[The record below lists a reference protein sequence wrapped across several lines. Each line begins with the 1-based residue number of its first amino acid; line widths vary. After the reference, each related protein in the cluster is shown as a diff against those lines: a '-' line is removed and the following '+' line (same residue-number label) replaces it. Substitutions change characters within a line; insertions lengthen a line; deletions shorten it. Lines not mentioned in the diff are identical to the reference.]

1 LTNSSTTKTALSA
14 VWESYG
20 GHSPVSIFFS
30 QVSPISEEAIA
41 LIDQNTRPVIVPRGK
56 LILKKGSSG
65 DELYFIVK
73 GVARGM
79 IVEDG
84 REITTWINEE
94 NEVIGTIRNLGIRRP
109 SEEMVQ
115 ALETCE
121 LVAIPYDLIERLYR
135 EFPETNVVGRIIL
148 EESYRDAEERAYIA
162 RIHSAEK
169 RYKRLMETRPNLCNR
184 IPLKHIASYLGMT
197 LETLSRIRNKRNF

>member
-1 LTNSSTTKTALSA
+1 MTNPTTRSGLSTI
-14 VWESYG
+14 WENYG
-20 GHSPVSIFFS
+20 GYSPVSIFFS
-30 QVSPISEEAIA
+30 QIAPVSEGAIT
-41 LIDQNTRPVIVPRGK
+41 LINQHTRPVMVPRGK

-79 IVEDG
+79 LIEDG

-94 NEVIGTIRNLGIRRP
+94 NEVIGTIRNLAIRRP

-148 EESYRDAEERAYIA
+148 EESYREAEERAYIA
-162 RIHSAEK
+162 RIHAAEK

-197 LETLSRIRNKRNF
+197 LETLSRIRNRRNF